1 MPRLP
6 RHLASWVC
14 KCFTTPGGELPTTIS
29 LSYKPW
35 NWIGRRVSIFMCQ
48 VSFCSSRHFVRM
60 VFEVEHNWLT
70 LLLAQSHFI
79 CIVPIIQAKHPPYP
93 TLYRGQTEPNKDI
106 KSSNNKHIH
115 VSTFLLWCSPTS
127 VLSLLKVSVFTLQNK
142 TLSRQDQIRKLF
154 TNDQEKYTFISLN

>member
-14 KCFTTPGGELPTTIS
+14 KCFTTLGGELPTTIS

-35 NWIGRRVSIFMCQ
+35 NWIGRRASIFMYQVYFCQ
-48 VSFCSSRHFVRM
+48 SRHFVRM

-106 KSSNNKHIH
+106 KSSNNKRIH
-115 VSTFLLWCSPTS
+115 VSTFPLLWCSS
-127 VLSLLKVSVFTLQNK
+127 KFGLDKVDIASSFIVYSAK
-142 TLSRQDQIRKLF
+142 QDRIF
-154 TNDQEKYTFISLN
+154 CTHLNI

>member
-14 KCFTTPGGELPTTIS
+14 KCFTTPRGEPPTTIS

-35 NWIGRRVSIFMCQ
+35 NWIGRRASIFMCQ

-115 VSTFLLWCSPTS
+115 VSTFTLWCSPKFGLDKVDIAS
-127 VLSLLKVSVFTLQNK
+127 SFIVYSAKQDMIFCIQFLIWKLSK
-142 TLSRQDQIRKLF
+142 
-154 TNDQEKYTFISLN
+154 NDY

>member
-1 MPRLP
+1 MFVEPIRLFIRESVSLKGCHLGCHASQGIWRPECANVLQLRGENRQPLFHFLTSPEIELEEEPRYLCA
-6 RHLASWVC
+6 RC
-14 KCFTTPGGELPTTIS
+14 
-29 LSYKPW
+29 
-35 NWIGRRVSIFMCQ
+35 IFSQ
-48 VSFCSSRHFVRM
+48 SRHFVRM

-115 VSTFLLWCSPTS
+115 VSTF
-127 VLSLLKVSVFTLQNK
+127 TL
-142 TLSRQDQIRKLF
+142 
-154 TNDQEKYTFISLN
+154 